1 MPFCIASCRTNSLVA
16 IGTEPGIIFI
26 IDSAKGAKFKKTHLK
41 CSQHKNALM
50 DLEFSSDDSTL
61 ATAAGDQTARLVDMP
76 TQKTKAVLEN
86 RHGSLK
92 QVRFQ
97 PGDDSV
103 IATSSREG
111 SVNIWDIRCSA
122 SDRPVLDISIAGD
135 PQDQVVADATPSTH
149 NAKYYDVPTC
159 TIEMAHAKRRGTV
172 EEPANSR
179 FALPAEARRF

>member
-1 MPFCIASCRTNSLVA
+1 MPFCIASCRTNSIVA

-26 IDSAKGAKFKKTHLK
+26 IDSAKDAKFKKTHLK

-61 ATAAGDQTARLVDMP
+61 ATAAGDQTARLIDMM
-76 TQKTKAVLEN
+76 TQKTKAVLQSH
-86 RHGSLK
+86 HGSLK

-97 PGDDSV
+97 PGEDNV

-111 SVNIWDIRCSA
+111 SVNIWDMRCNA

-135 PQDQVVADATPSTH
+135 PEDLVVNNATPATH
-149 NAKYYDVPTC
+149 DAKYYDVPTC
-159 TIEMAHAKRRGTV
+159 TIQMAHAKRRGAV
-172 EEPANSR
+172 EEPPNSR
-179 FALPAEARRF
+179 FV